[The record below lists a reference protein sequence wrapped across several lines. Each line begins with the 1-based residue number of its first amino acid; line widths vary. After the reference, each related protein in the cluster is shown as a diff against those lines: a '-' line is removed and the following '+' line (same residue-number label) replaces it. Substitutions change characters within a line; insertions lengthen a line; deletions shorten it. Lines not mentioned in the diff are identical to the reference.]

1 MIANVHASVTS
12 PLIQFKP
19 LAHMIPSLL
28 GVPLDIGCVSDA
40 LLRHQTAGKRG
51 AKELIDERKPTSVIQ
66 PRVCVKSTRAFLLL
80 AVDGHNKAHPWV
92 GRSYRILCQRLGVCN
107 SLSR

>member
-1 MIANVHASVTS
+1 MIANVQASVTS
-12 PLIQFKP
+12 PLMQFKP
-19 LAHMIPSLL
+19 LAHMIPSWL
-28 GVPLDIGCVSDA
+28 GVALDIGCVSDA

-66 PRVCVKSTRAFLLL
+66 LRVRVKSTRPFFLL
-80 AVDGHNKAHPWV
+80 AVDGHDKANPLV
-92 GRSYRILCQRLGVCN
+92 GESYSILCQRLGVCN

>member
-1 MIANVHASVTS
+1 
-12 PLIQFKP
+12 
-19 LAHMIPSLL
+19 MIPSLL